1 MFTGFRRYINAGNV
15 KLLVGTI
22 GVTTTAVAL
31 CSGTTKQKL
40 GSFHNFCEN
49 SKENSCAAS
58 KIITAMPLML
68 PLDIWKSSLGK
79 IVSVSHCHEAGD
91 KCCKESAQ
99 PDSTPN
105 PTTELNK
112 RDMENRV
119 VELSALSFDE
129 AVLKNDKDV
138 FVVFYA
144 PWCGYCKRLCK
155 SGSLARIAIAL
166 YTSSQY

>member
-1 MFTGFRRYINAGNV
+1 MFTGFRRYMNGGSL

-31 CSGTTKQKL
+31 CNGTTKRKL
-40 GSFHNFCEN
+40 DSFHSFCEN
-49 SKENSCAAS
+49 NNENSCASS
-58 KIITAMPLML
+58 KMVTAMPLVL

-91 KCCKESAQ
+91 KCCKEAAQ
-99 PDSTPN
+99 PDSTPS
-105 PTTELNK
+105 TSTELNK
-112 RDMENRV
+112 KNTENRV

-155 SGSLARIAIAL
+155 SCAYNDGNI
-166 YTSSQY
+166 

>member
-1 MFTGFRRYINAGNV
+1 MFTGFRRYKNAGNL

-31 CSGTTKQKL
+31 YSGTTKQKL
-40 GSFHNFCEN
+40 GPFHNFYEN
-49 SKENSCAAS
+49 SKEKLCTES
-58 KIITAMPLML
+58 KIITAMPIM
-68 PLDIWKSSLGK
+68 PPFGIWKFSLKK
-79 IVSVSHCHEAGD
+79 IVSISHCHEAGD
-91 KCCKESAQ
+91 KCCKESAP

-138 FVVFYA
+138 FVVF
-144 PWCGYCKRLCK
+144 
-155 SGSLARIAIAL
+155 
-166 YTSSQY
+166 